1 MEIPKNLQKY
11 HSYLCNNLQR
21 LKDMKLKPKQMKKET
36 VGVEVECCKCGKSF
50 KMIFTVAEWA
60 AYLDTQRKLIEE
72 KGIVLSSRDTVSM
85 FRYKNMRFLKHLFLE
100 CCESCMQE
108 EERIKVDG
116 LMSIENNIKLIL
128 GTYEKGKEEYERSP
142 TASLL

>member
-1 MEIPKNLQKY
+1 MEIPKNLQNY
-11 HSYLCNNLQR
+11 HNYLCNNLQR

-36 VGVEVECCKCGKSF
+36 VGVEVECCKCRKSF
-50 KMIFTVAEWA
+50 KMVFTLAEWA

-72 KGIVLSSRDTVSM
+72 KGIVMSSRDTVSM

-108 EERIKVDG
+108 EERIHVDG
-116 LMSIENNIKLIL
+116 LMSLENNIKLIL
-128 GTYEKGKEEYERSP
+128 GTYEKGKEEYEREP
-142 TASLL
+142 IASLL

>member
-11 HSYLCNNLQR
+11 HSYLCNILQR

-36 VGVEVECCKCGKSF
+36 VGVEIECYKCGKSF
-50 KMIFTVAEWA
+50 KMVFTIAEWA

-72 KGIVLSSRDTVSM
+72 KGIVMSNQDTVSM

-100 CCESCMQE
+100 CCEPCLQE
-108 EERIKVDG
+108 EERIQVDG
-116 LMSIENNIKLIL
+116 LMSLENNIKLIL
-128 GTYEKGKEEYERSP
+128 GTYEKGKEEYERVP
-142 TASLL
+142 ITSLL

>member
-11 HSYLCNNLQR
+11 HNYLCNSLQR
-21 LKDMKLKPKQMKKET
+21 LKDMKLKPKQMKKKT
-36 VGVEVECCKCGKSF
+36 VGVEIKCYKCGKSF
-50 KMIFTVAEWA
+50 KMVFTITEWA

-72 KGIVLSSRDTVSM
+72 KGIVMSNQDIVSM

-100 CCESCMQE
+100 CCESCLQE
-108 EERIKVDG
+108 EERIQADG

-128 GTYEKGKEEYERSP
+128 GTHEKGKEEY
-142 TASLL
+142 

>member
-1 MEIPKNLQKY
+1 MEIPKNLQNY
-11 HSYLCNNLQR
+11 HSYLCNSLQR

-50 KMIFTVAEWA
+50 KMVFTIAEWA

-72 KGIVLSSRDTVSM
+72 KGIVLSSRDTVLM

-108 EERIKVDG
+108 EERIHVDG
-116 LMSIENNIKLIL
+116 MMSLENNIKLIL
-128 GTYEKGKEEYERSP
+128 GTYEKGKEEYERAP

>member
-1 MEIPKNLQKY
+1 MEIPKNLQNY
-11 HSYLCNNLQR
+11 HSYLCNSLQR

-36 VGVEVECCKCGKSF
+36 VGVEIECCKCGKSF
-50 KMIFTVAEWA
+50 KMVFTIAEWA

-72 KGIVLSSRDTVSM
+72 KGIVLSSRDTVLM

-116 LMSIENNIKLIL
+116 MMSLENNIKLIL
-128 GTYEKGKEEYERSP
+128 GTYEKGKEEYERAP